1 MISNGI
7 YKNLA
12 DHDAPD
18 KTKRMKPVFERF
30 EAQDGEYLLQLA
42 FRSNKRLIAKD
53 MFPRRKNIPAI
64 STTTSG
70 NEYLP
75 KRIQATPFV

>member
-1 MISNGI
+1 MVISNGI

-30 EAQDGEYLLQLA
+30 EAVVNSSEFYIIFEGRIFNQG
-42 FRSNKRLIAKD
+42 FKLIRF
-53 MFPRRKNIPAI
+53 MRWLIFELFLWI
-64 STTTSG
+64 
-70 NEYLP
+70 
-75 KRIQATPFV
+75 

>member
-1 MISNGI
+1 MVISNGI

-30 EAQDGEYLLQLA
+30 EAVVNSSEFYIITFEGKIFNQG
-42 FRSNKRLIAKD
+42 FKLIRF
-53 MFPRRKNIPAI
+53 MRWLIFELFLW
-64 STTTSG
+64 T
-70 NEYLP
+70 
-75 KRIQATPFV
+75 

>member
-1 MISNGI
+1 MVISNGI

-30 EAQDGEYLLQLA
+30 EAVVNSSEFEYH
-42 FRSNKRLIAKD
+42 I
-53 MFPRRKNIPAI
+53 
-64 STTTSG
+64 
-70 NEYLP
+70 
-75 KRIQATPFV
+75 